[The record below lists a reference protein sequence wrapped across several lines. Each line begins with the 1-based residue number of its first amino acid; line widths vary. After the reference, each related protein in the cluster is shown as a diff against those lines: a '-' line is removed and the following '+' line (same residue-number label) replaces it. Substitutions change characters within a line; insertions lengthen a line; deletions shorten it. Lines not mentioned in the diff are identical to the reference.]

1 MTDLTFHGIP
11 LDFVENY
18 CANVDRVTPDDAQRV
33 AREQMWVDDNLIL
46 LLTKYEETKDQ
57 LTGLGKIEMIGIDD
71 VK

>member
-1 MTDLTFHGIP
+1 
-11 LDFVENY
+11 
-18 CANVDRVTPDDAQRV
+18 VTPDDAQRV

-57 LTGLGKIEMIGIDD
+57 LTGLGKIEMIGIAD